1 MREMVNTRFAA
12 ACLVFMCAMPAVI
25 VHARPR
31 PQGGTGQEQLQRF
44 VSTPLPGRAAA
55 DAPASFYRPDTLF
68 QLIDGGADVYLL
80 YDFQIML
87 HQNFKSGASE
97 ITVDI
102 YDMGNPENAFGIY
115 AAERSPSYK
124 FFAIGAEGYRS
135 KGILNFVQ
143 DHYYIKLAGSGTNTD
158 LLLDQF
164 ANTLSQR
171 IGGSRTLP
179 ALLRQLPQENRVA
192 HSEQYIRKDPL
203 GHAFLAPAY
212 VASYSWGRQQS
223 KLLISVANDVAGA
236 RSRLDQ
242 LTTHFKQSGEC
253 RPAPEAG
260 PDAIQAKNSFEGRA
274 LAGTQGRYLIFLLN
288 PQQDA
293 TQFVKNIAQSLH

>member
-1 MREMVNTRFAA
+1 MVKNRFAP
-12 ACLVFMCAMPAVI
+12 ACTVLLCAVI
-25 VHARPR
+25 AAVVVHARPR
-31 PQGGTGQEQLQRF
+31 PQTGTGQDQLKRF
-44 VSTPLPGRAAA
+44 VSPPLPGRAAG
-55 DAPASFYRPDTLF
+55 DDPASFYKPDTLF

-80 YDFQIML
+80 YDFQVML
-87 HQNFKSGASE
+87 HQNLKSGPSE
-97 ITVDI
+97 IAVDI

-143 DHYYIKLAGSGTNTD
+143 DHYYVKLAGSGANTD

-179 ALLRQLPQENRVA
+179 SLLRQLPLENRVA
-192 HSEQYIRKDPL
+192 HSEQYVRKDPL

-212 VASYSWGRQQS
+212 VASYAWGRQQS
-223 KLLISVANDVAGA
+223 KLLISVAKDAA
-236 RSRLDQ
+236 DAKSRFDQ
-242 LTTHFKQSGEC
+242 LTKHFKQSGEC
-253 RPAPEAG
+253 TPAPEAG
-260 PDAIQAKNSFEGRA
+260 ADAIQARNSFEGRA
-274 LAGTQGRYLIFLLN
+274 IARTQGRYLIFLLN

-293 TQFVKNIAQSLH
+293 AQFVKNVAQNLH

>member
-1 MREMVNTRFAA
+1 MVKNRFAA
-12 ACLVFMCAMPAVI
+12 AFLLITTVAAAV
-25 VHARPR
+25 VVDAPPH
-31 PQGGTGQEQLQRF
+31 PQPGDGQEQFQRF
-44 VSTPLPGRAAA
+44 VSPPLPGRATAE
-55 DAPASFYRPDTLF
+55 APASFYKPDTLF

-80 YDFQIML
+80 YDFQLML
-87 HQNFKSGASE
+87 HQNFKAGASE

-115 AAERSPSYK
+115 AAERSPTYK
-124 FFAIGAEGYRS
+124 FFALGAEGYRS

-143 DHYYIKLAGSGTNTD
+143 DHYYIKLAGSGANTD

-171 IGGSRTLP
+171 IGGLRTLP

-192 HSEQYIRKDPL
+192 HSEQYMRKDPL

-212 VASYSWGRQQS
+212 IATYAWGRQQS

-236 RSRLDQ
+236 KSRLDQ
-242 LTTHFKQSGEC
+242 LTKHFKQSGEC
-253 RPAPEAG
+253 TPAPEAG

-274 LAGTQGRYLIFLLN
+274 LARTQGRYLIFLLN

-293 TQFVKNIAQSLH
+293 TQFVKNVAQSLH